1 MTKAQLEKQLKE
13 AKEKLK
19 TASTGDADLLEEISF
34 LKSEIADLKKGNQ
47 DLRNALATAE
57 KQLQSNMK
65 KSEAYDSLNRRIG
78 KETIESLKHKAEIYD
93 QIVLKEQH
101 EAAIAQLEA
110 DIYIEKTMV
119 KMNVH
124 RN

>member
-57 KQLQSNMK
+57 KQLQANMK
-65 KSEAYDSLNRRIG
+65 KAEAYDSLNRRIG

>member
-19 TASTGDADLLEEISF
+19 TVSTGDADLLEEISF

>member
-65 KSEAYDSLNRRIG
+65 KSRSIRLF
-78 KETIESLKHKAEIYD
+78 K
-93 QIVLKEQH
+93 
-101 EAAIAQLEA
+101 
-110 DIYIEKTMV
+110 
-119 KMNVH
+119 
-124 RN
+124 